1 MVSSW
6 SASKA
11 ARSSSRSPR
20 AARLGIAGKKGLQG
34 GGGVCEFSLGIGE
47 LRGPLLALLG
57 EGGGVLLVE
66 RVELLAEG
74 EDLGF
79 ERLLELMEGGLGG
92 LLEGGGVLGVLALEV
107 AVALEKGGG
116 MRGRERNGGGI
127 LDG

>member
-1 MVSSW
+1 M
-6 SASKA
+6 
-11 ARSSSRSPR
+11 
-20 AARLGIAGKKGLQG
+20 ARLGIAGKKGLQG

-57 EGGGVLLVE
+57 G
-66 RVELLAEG
+66 VELLAEG

>member
-1 MVSSW
+1 M
-6 SASKA
+6 
-11 ARSSSRSPR
+11 
-20 AARLGIAGKKGLQG
+20 
-34 GGGVCEFSLGIGE
+34 
-47 LRGPLLALLG
+47 
-57 EGGGVLLVE
+57 LLVE

-92 LLEGGGVLGVLALEV
+92 LLERGDVLGVLALEV
-107 AVALEKGGG
+107 AVALEEGGG